1 MPRSKASL
9 ATDTKD
15 AKISNEVDFNS
26 CLLRIGKNQD
36 KAAFIQL
43 FDYYAPRLKS
53 FLMRGNFSPDTA
65 EELVQETMIAVWDKA
80 ERFDPS
86 QAAAGTWIFTIARN
100 KKIDHLR
107 KQKRYDIDP
116 NDPLF
121 VKVNSS
127 EQIAA
132 FDMVQERQETK
143 LFQQAL
149 SHLPEEQRELVK
161 LSFYESKTH
170 QEIAGLKNLPLGTVK
185 SRLRLA
191 LEKLRKHIKADE
203 LGYEQTASE

>member
-1 MPRSKASL
+1 MPKSKADPAQTTGNALSP
-9 ATDTKD
+9 D
-15 AKISNEVDFNS
+15 AINFNQ
-26 CLLRIGKNQD
+26 CLERIGKNRD

-80 ERFDPS
+80 DRYDPS
-86 QAAAGTWIFTIARN
+86 QSAAGTWIFTIARN

-121 VKVNSS
+121 VKINSS
-127 EQIAA
+127 EQVAA
-132 FDMVQERQETK
+132 IDMVQEKQESK
-143 LFQQAL
+143 LFEQAL
-149 SHLPEEQRELVK
+149 THLPNEQKELVK
-161 LSFYESKTH
+161 MSFYDGKTH
-170 QEIAGLKNLPLGTVK
+170 QEIAQIKNLPLGTVK

-203 LGYEQTASE
+203 LGYEQSAS